1 MAENGRSARK
11 LGSRSPTLTAKKQD
25 AAGIDSM
32 KYVAGVGPMPMWPT
46 RGTHAKPEA
55 VPHAMSAAQRRAKW
69 RRDHKDL
76 HAAQQRAYR
85 KRRAAKQ
92 RQAGRSD
99 SKNGHHN

>member
-32 KYVAGVGPMPMWPT
+32 KYVAGVGLMPMWPT
-46 RGTHAKPEA
+46 RVTHAKPEA

-69 RRDHKDL
+69 RRDHK
-76 HAAQQRAYR
+76 
-85 KRRAAKQ
+85 KQ
-92 RQAGRSD
+92 RQAGRSN
-99 SKNGHHN
+99 SKKVHHKS